1 MFDLI
6 FDLFMLAV
14 LFYVLAVMF
23 FTLDA
28 YILKGIFANKIRNW
42 VSKKVE

>member
-1 MFDLI
+1 MFDLF
-6 FDLFMLAV
+6 FDLFMLTV

-28 YILKGIFANKIRNW
+28 LILKGIFANKLRSW
-42 VSKKVE
+42 VSKKLE

>member
-6 FDLFMLAV
+6 FDLFMLTV

-23 FTLDA
+23 FTLDVF
-28 YILKGIFANKIRNW
+28 ILKGIFATKLRNW
-42 VSKKVE
+42 VSKKLE